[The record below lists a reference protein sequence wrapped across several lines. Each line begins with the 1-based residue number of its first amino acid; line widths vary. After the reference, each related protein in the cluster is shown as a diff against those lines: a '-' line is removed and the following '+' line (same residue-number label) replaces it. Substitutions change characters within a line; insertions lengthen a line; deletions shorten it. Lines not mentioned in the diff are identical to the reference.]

1 MKEKFKQMKGIRKK
15 DNQYGITLIALV
27 ITVIVLLILA
37 GVSIAMLTGDNG
49 ILTQAQNAK
58 EGTEQAGDIEKIRLA
73 ISEAQIGESGYQE
86 LNFQSFQKALNSQFG
101 EDNAIVSIEEDGTYT
116 ISCLSSL
123 KDYTVSGNNVEEV
136 IDWNEKMASAVAPE
150 SQDEERNNGVI
161 GIGTDGNPVDMD
173 LWYYTFDDETG
184 GYALNLEEVLAGTVK
199 TAGYRGIVKEDGT
212 IEGTVPQYIK
222 ENNGEWI
229 PVTSLYRTFQGD
241 DVTNEE
247 LTELATAPKI
257 PTTVKSMEMT
267 FENCKSLTKITC
279 IPGSVKNMN
288 WAFDVYT
295 SLKEI
300 PQIGYGVED
309 MKGAFAGCSELKK
322 VSVLPE
328 TIKNLYYTF
337 ANCSSLR
344 EVPNIPSSV
353 TNIRQTFWN
362 CTSLEYIDIIIPE
375 NVTNIHQTFAGCT
388 NLEGII
394 TVNCNPEDY
403 ENFLQNTTKP
413 ITITGKSTMLNQIA
427 NAGRNDVTVVE
438 E

>member
-1 MKEKFKQMKGIRKK
+1 MKEKLKQKK
-15 DNQYGITLIALV
+15 GITLIALV
-27 ITVIVLLILA
+27 ITIIVLLILA
-37 GVSIAMLTGDNG
+37 AVSIAMLTGDNG
-49 ILTQAQNAK
+49 ILTQAKNAK

-101 EDNAIVSIEEDGTYT
+101 EDNAIVSIEEDETYT
-116 ISCLSSL
+116 VSCLSSL
-123 KDYTVSGNNVEEV
+123 KNYTVSGNDIKEV
-136 IDWNEKMASAVAPE
+136 IDWHEKMTSAVAPG

-173 LWYYTFDDETG
+173 LWEYTFDDETG
-184 GYALNLEEVLAGTVK
+184 GYALNLEEVLAETVK

-257 PTTVKSMEMT
+257 PTTIKSMEMT
-267 FENCKSLTKITC
+267 FENCESLTTVIC

-288 WAFDVYT
+288 WAFDCYT

-427 NAGRNDVTVVE
+427 NAGRNDVTIIE